1 MFKVFAYEIG
11 PIDIA
16 FGTWDLA
23 GLPMSRMVEAESLAR
38 IFTSLYPDEVY
49 RDSPRFG
56 FMPVPGSPNTEVW
69 AFRKLDN
76 NGTTVVV
83 SPVPMDFGTL
93 SDAYQI
99 DMSPHKSHGV
109 FQT

>member
-1 MFKVFAYEIG
+1 MTKVFAYEIG
-11 PIDIA
+11 PIDLA
-16 FGTWDLA
+16 FGTWDLD
-23 GLPMSRMVEAESLAR
+23 GLPLSRRVEAEAIEG
-38 IFTSLYPDEVY
+38 IFTSLHPDTDY
-49 RDSPRFG
+49 RDKPRFG

-93 SDAYQI
+93 SAAYQI
-99 DMSPHKSHGV
+99 DMSPYKSHGV
-109 FQT
+109 FRA